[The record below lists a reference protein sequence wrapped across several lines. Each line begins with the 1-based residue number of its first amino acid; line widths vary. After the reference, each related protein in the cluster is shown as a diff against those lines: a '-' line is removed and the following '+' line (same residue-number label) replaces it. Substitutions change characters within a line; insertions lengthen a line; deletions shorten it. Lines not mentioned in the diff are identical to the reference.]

1 MTWICVEGGGIET
14 VNFPMLQWDPEER
27 AKEGNRGRNGCGM
40 SRIFA
45 LSPCSQLEEQNR
57 RQKFAKENG

>member
-1 MTWICVEGGGIET
+1 
-14 VNFPMLQWDPEER
+14 MLQWDPEER